1 MSRGFTLLEVLV
13 ALAIVALAVVT
24 MVQLSAHGLRLLRT
38 SEDYQE
44 AVRLADR
51 LIRAVEPDRERVDMG
66 QQGALRWER
75 RIALMR
81 VPDELTSG
89 AGPKP
94 RLYTVSVA
102 VAWGSNRTLE
112 LTSLHAAVETSD
124 GAATESALR

>member
-51 LIRAVEPDRERVDMG
+51 AGRALQGHDGHG
-66 QQGALRWER
+66 QRFFR
-75 RIALMR
+75 RNR
-81 VPDELTSG
+81 SW
-89 AGPKP
+89 
-94 RLYTVSVA
+94 RL
-102 VAWGSNRTLE
+102 
-112 LTSLHAAVETSD
+112 HD
-124 GAATESALR
+124 GAQRPGRRNGAAG